1 MKLLLDGQLTDSRE
15 AVISVYDHGF
25 LYGMGLFET
34 FRTYGG
40 RPWLLH
46 RHAERLAGACEALGI
61 SYRPDP
67 EAMAA
72 GVARLLEAN
81 GLADAYIRWSVSAG
95 SGEVGLPA
103 GEYEAP
109 REIVYA
115 KPLGSDDPATRP
127 GKTLRLLRLRRTRP
141 EGGGLR
147 LKSFHYM
154 NNIAAKRE
162 LRAGGASASTEG
174 LFLNERDEV
183 VEGLVSN
190 VFWVRDGVLYTPS
203 LDTGPLAGVTRAF
216 VLEQARSAGLVC
228 YEGSYAWDDLLG
240 ADECFVTNSIQEI
253 VPVVALEEP
262 DGRPARGPGGSGG
275 LASNRAKVD
284 AMDAAGAPGPWT
296 RRLMTAYRAAAEK
309 GDET

>member
-40 RPWLLH
+40 RPWLLR
-46 RHAERLAGACEALGI
+46 RHAQRLAEGCISLGI

-67 EAMAA
+67 DAMAA

-115 KPLGSDDPATRP
+115 KPLGADDPSTRP

-141 EGGGLR
+141 ENGELR

-162 LRAGGASASTEG
+162 LLAGGASASIEG
-174 LFLNERDEV
+174 LFLNERDEI

-190 VFWVRDGVLYTPS
+190 VFWVRDGALYTPS
-203 LDTGPLAGVTRAF
+203 LDTGPLAGVTRAY
-216 VLEQARSAGLVC
+216 VLDQARRAGLAC
-228 YEGSYAWDDLLG
+228 HEGRYAWEDLLR

-253 VPVVALEEP
+253 VPVVAVQEP
-262 DGRPARGPGGSGG
+262 DGQPTRGPGCSDGF
-275 LASNRAKVD
+275 ASNRAKAD
-284 AMDAAGAPGPWT
+284 AIDAAGAPGPWT
-296 RRLMTAYRAAAEK
+296 RRLMTAYRDAAEK
-309 GDET
+309 GDEA

>member
-1 MKLLLDGQLTDSRE
+1 MKLLLDGQLMDSRE

-40 RPWLLH
+40 RPWLLR
-46 RHAERLAGACEALGI
+46 RHAERLADACGALGI

-67 EAMAA
+67 DAMAA
-72 GVARLLEAN
+72 GAARLLEAN

-103 GEYEAP
+103 GEYAAP

-115 KPLGSDDPATRP
+115 KPLAADDPATRQ

-141 EGGGLR
+141 EGGGER
-147 LKSFHYM
+147 FKSFHYM

-162 LRAGGASASTEG
+162 LQAGGASASTEG

-190 VFWVRDGVLYTPS
+190 VFWLRDGALYTPS
-203 LDTGPLAGVTRAF
+203 LDSGPLAGVTRAY
-216 VLEQARSAGLVC
+216 VLDQARRAGLAC
-228 YEGSYAWDDLLG
+228 HEGRYAWDDLLR

-253 VPVVALEEP
+253 VPVVAVQEP
-262 DGRPARGPGGSGG
+262 DGRFASGSGR
-275 LASNRAKVD
+275 LASNSAG
-284 AMDAAGAPGPWT
+284 AHAAGAPGPWT
-296 RRLMTAYRAAAEK
+296 RRLMADYRAAAEK
-309 GDET
+309 GDEA